1 MIAEVLI
8 LSAVFIGTM
17 IALGFIIK
25 NTDNSSPN
33 TINIYTNNDKSTE
46 KEACNY
52 ITEEHM
58 KQELDRIR
66 TEVKLDIKAQ
76 EELNRINEHRKNS
89 KLKNINKEC

>member
-25 NTDNSSPN
+25 STDNSSPN

-46 KEACNY
+46 KKAHNY

-66 TEVKLDIKAQ
+66 NEVKIDIKAQ

>member
-1 MIAEVLI
+1 MITEVLI

-46 KEACNY
+46 NY

-58 KQELDRIR
+58 KQELDKIR
-66 TEVKLDIKAQ
+66 TEVKIDIKAQ
-76 EELNRINEHRKNS
+76 EELNKINEHRKNS

>member
-1 MIAEVLI
+1 MITEILI

-25 NTDNSSPN
+25 SADNSSPN

-46 KEACNY
+46 KETYNY

-58 KQELDRIR
+58 QQELDRIR
-66 TEVKLDIKAQ
+66 TEVKIDIKAQ